1 MSKTFELG
9 GELNTAPVH
18 STIDV
23 QTQIIQ
29 KIGGDLEQVCQLEHR
44 LIGGDKWSSPVS
56 NIVGLAHLSFAEHRH
71 MILDPDTIWLTIEH
85 GLATHIKENAEEL
98 RDKFVS
104 FQGKRTIDIRRDEF
118 VRGGVNNWEGCF
130 DEFSEKIGGFIG
142 PKKDLIVGNFS
153 TTGKLQ
159 RVSSEIVLMDAMSK
173 YFDYSVSTRCHI
185 PIITLM
191 GSVEDWEDIREKV
204 NSFDE
209 FGLSWWTDHLK
220 PVLDQFV
227 LAAKGEVD
235 VGFWKSWY
243 KEGGGS
249 GGPFIS
255 GHVNAF
261 FPYVNSTNKRNEYL
275 GTYRPTTVGDRFNSI
290 DMGHGNTLSDYN
302 QSISKV
308 PFIWNYY
315 DSILPMEF
323 IGGLIGLTQD
333 NQGAVSCAFGWAVRD
348 ESVPLSNYPIERL
361 VKDMVIHKD
370 GKPGLLKKA
379 EAEHWDNAPDD
390 KQLYEV
396 KIEFDG
402 VIRTFHKYEFDKLF
416 VKESVSDVSKKE
428 LL

>member
-9 GELNTAPVH
+9 GELNTAKVR

-23 QTQIIQ
+23 RNQIIQ
-29 KIGGDLEQVCQLEHR
+29 KVGGDLEQVCQMDRL
-44 LIGGDKWSSPVS
+44 LIGGGCVS
-56 NIVGLAHLSFAEHRH
+56 NLVGLAHLSFAEHRH
-71 MILDPDTIWLTIEH
+71 MILDPDAIWLTIEH

-98 RDKFVS
+98 RSKFVT
-104 FQGKRTIDIRRDEF
+104 FQGKKTIDIRRDQF
-118 VRGGVNNWEGCF
+118 IRGGVNDWEGCF

-173 YFDYSVSTRCHI
+173 YFDYSVTTLCHI
-185 PIITLM
+185 PMITLT
-191 GSVEDWEDIREKV
+191 GSVEDWEAIRDKV
-204 NSFDE
+204 NAFDE

-227 LAAKGEVD
+227 LAAKGEID
-235 VGFWKSWY
+235 VSFWKSWY

-261 FPYVNSTNKRNEYL
+261 FPYVDSRNERNKYM
-275 GTYRPTTVGDRFNSI
+275 GTYTPQKV
-290 DMGHGNTLSDYN
+290 MGGNTLSDFN
-302 QSISKV
+302 QSLSKV

-333 NQGAVSCAFGWAVRD
+333 DQGAVRCAFGWAVRD
-348 ESVPLSNYPIERL
+348 EAVPLSNYPIEKL
-361 VKDMVIHKD
+361 VKDMVIHHD
-370 GKPGLLKKA
+370 GKAGLLKKA
-379 EAEHWDNAPDD
+379 EAEHWDHSPDD
-390 KQLYEV
+390 KQLFEV

-402 VIRTFHKYEFDKLF
+402 VLRTFRQYEFGKLTVKTPVTDVQDKEFL
-416 VKESVSDVSKKE
+416 
-428 LL
+428 

>member
-1 MSKTFELG
+1 MSKTFDLG
-9 GELNTAPVH
+9 GSVSGGSFKIITAEAQF
-18 STIDV
+18 I
-23 QTQIIQ
+23 
-29 KIGGDLEQVCQLEHR
+29 KILGGDLEQTCKPDHQ
-44 LIGGDKWSSPVS
+44 LIGGGMCDAVVA
-56 NIVGLAHLSFAEHRH
+56 NIVGLAHLCFASHRH

-98 RDKFVS
+98 RSKFVT

-173 YFDYSVSTRCHI
+173 YFDYSVTTCCHI
-185 PIITLM
+185 PMITLT
-191 GSVEDWEDIREKV
+191 GSVEDWEAIREKV
-204 NSFDE
+204 NAFDE

-227 LAAKGEVD
+227 LAAKGEID
-235 VGFWKSWY
+235 VSFWKSWY

-261 FPYVNSTNKRNEYL
+261 FPYVDSRNERNKYM
-275 GTYRPTTVGDRFNSI
+275 GTYTPQKVGDRYSI
-290 DMGHGNTLSDYN
+290 GMGGNTLSDFN
-302 QSISKV
+302 QSLSKV

-323 IGGLIGLTQD
+323 VGGLIGLTQD
-333 NQGAVSCAFGWAVRD
+333 DQGAIRCAFGWAVRD
-348 ESVPLSNYPIERL
+348 EAVPLSNYPMERL
-361 VKDMVIHKD
+361 VKDMAIYKD
-370 GKPGLLKKA
+370 GRRGLLKKA
-379 EAEHWDNAPDD
+379 EAEHWDHAPDD

-396 KIEFDG
+396 QIEFDG
-402 VIRTFHKYEFDKLF
+402 KIEVFRKYSFDKLM
-416 VKESVSDVSKKE
+416 VKETTTLTKDSEMLGDK
-428 LL
+428 

>member
-9 GELNTAPVH
+9 GEVNAKPVR

-23 QTQIIQ
+23 RNQVIQ
-29 KIGGDLEQVCQLEHR
+29 KVGGDLEQVCQLESL
-44 LIGGDKWSSPVS
+44 LIGGGCVS
-56 NIVGLAHLSFAEHRH
+56 NLVGLAHLSFAEHRH
-71 MILDPDTIWLTIEH
+71 MILDPDSIWLTIEH

-98 RDKFVS
+98 RSKFVT
-104 FQGKRTIDIRRDEF
+104 FQGKKTIDLRRDEF
-118 VRGGVNNWEGCF
+118 VRGGINNWEGCF

-142 PKKDLIVGNFS
+142 PKKELIVGNFS

-173 YFDYSVSTRCHI
+173 YFDYSVTTCCHI
-185 PIITLM
+185 PIITLE
-191 GSVEDWEDIREKV
+191 GSVEDWEAIRDKV

-235 VGFWKSWY
+235 IGFWKSWY

-261 FPYVNSTNKRNEYL
+261 FPYVDSRNERNKYM
-275 GTYRPTTVGDRFNSI
+275 GTYTPQKVGDRYS
-290 DMGHGNTLSDYN
+290 MGMGGNTLSDFN
-302 QSISKV
+302 QSLSKV

-333 NQGAVSCAFGWAVRD
+333 DQGAVRCAFGWAVRD
-348 ESVPLSNYPIERL
+348 EAVPLSNYPIERL
-361 VKDMVIHKD
+361 VKDMVIHNE
-370 GKPGLLKKA
+370 GKAGLLKKA
-379 EAEHWDNAPDD
+379 EAEHWDHSPDD
-390 KQLYEV
+390 KQLFEV

-402 VIRTFHKYEFDKLF
+402 VLRTFHKYEFDKLM
-416 VKESVSDVSKKE
+416 VKSPITDVKDKE
-428 LL
+428 FL

>member
-1 MSKTFELG
+1 
-9 GELNTAPVH
+9 
-18 STIDV
+18 
-23 QTQIIQ
+23 
-29 KIGGDLEQVCQLEHR
+29 
-44 LIGGDKWSSPVS
+44 
-56 NIVGLAHLSFAEHRH
+56 
-71 MILDPDTIWLTIEH
+71 MILDPDAIWLTIEH

-98 RDKFVS
+98 RSKFVT
-104 FQGKRTIDIRRDEF
+104 FQGKKTIDIRRDQF
-118 VRGGVNNWEGCF
+118 IRGGVNDWEGCF

-173 YFDYSVSTRCHI
+173 YFDYSVTTRCHI
-185 PIITLM
+185 PMITLT
-191 GSVEDWEDIREKV
+191 GSVEDWEAIRDKV
-204 NSFDE
+204 NAFDE

-227 LAAKGEVD
+227 LAAKGEID
-235 VGFWKSWY
+235 VSFWKSWY

-261 FPYVNSTNKRNEYL
+261 FPYVDSRNQRNKYM
-275 GTYRPTTVGDRFNSI
+275 GTYKPMS
-290 DMGHGNTLSDYN
+290 GNTLSDFN
-302 QSISKV
+302 QSLSKV
-308 PFIWNYY
+308 PFIWNYH
-315 DSILPMEF
+315 DSIFPMEF

-333 NQGAVSCAFGWAVRD
+333 AQGSVRCAFGWAVRD
-348 ESVPLSNYPIERL
+348 EAVPLSNYPIEKL
-361 VKDMVIHKD
+361 VKDMVIYKD
-370 GKPGLLKKA
+370 GKAGLLKNA

-402 VIRTFHKYEFDKLF
+402 VLRTFHKNEFGKLTVKTPVTEVKDKEFL
-416 VKESVSDVSKKE
+416 
-428 LL
+428 